1 MVTSYGDFI
10 AHDILHMRRG
20 TSLAS
25 YTKLF
30 IAFGLS
36 ALIHVPGDHAL
47 TQHLPSGPLLFSWS
61 FFFLQPV
68 VVMFEDGVIAVGK
81 RLGLHRSLPV
91 WVIRGVGYVWVSAWS
106 VLSVPLVLH
115 GFFHA
120 RDEMKAMGS

>member
-1 MVTSYGDFI
+1 MT
-10 AHDILHMRRG
+10 RG

-36 ALIHVPGDHAL
+36 ALIHVPGDYAL
-47 TQHLPSGPLLFSWS
+47 TQNLPSGPWFFSWS

-68 VVMFEDGVIAVGK
+68 VIMFEDGAIALGK
-81 RLGLHRSLPV
+81 RWGLHRSLPV
-91 WVIRGVGYVWVSAWS
+91 WFIRGVGYVWVGAWS
-106 VLSVPLVLH
+106 ALSVPLVLR

-120 RDEMKAMGS
+120 QDEMRAERLW